1 MVTPPRM
8 LKIRDTRM
16 FVATE
21 ATSVIHDIP
30 YYEKRSWL
38 CIADI
43 CFYSGWIILNIFV
56 LLH

>member
-1 MVTPPRM
+1 MVTPPRI

-30 YYEKRSWL
+30 YYEKKEL
-38 CIADI
+38 A
-43 CFYSGWIILNIFV
+43 
-56 LLH
+56 LHSRHMFLQWMDNP